1 MTICTQRQELG
12 ELGDTDS
19 KQRTSVLRVRRSNE
33 PSSMLRNYFPT
44 FLPDQEFLMR
54 LKQTLRWYVPAPGWL
69 AGKSSTGSACLNE
82 FYKYFLG
89 NNCARCFICFP
100 WLSRNS
106 GLYFKW
112 FVIKKKQN
120 FHKVEHNADFD
131 MFGNSKR
138 LDWCRNGASERGVG
152 WRRRDEDTDS
162 RLSEHN
168 FQCYNRHRLLP
179 PSTLQH
185 FQVQRS
191 ETKKKFWWNPKI
203 KTWLVL
209 RH

>member
-1 MTICTQRQELG
+1 
-12 ELGDTDS
+12 
-19 KQRTSVLRVRRSNE
+19 
-33 PSSMLRNYFPT
+33 
-44 FLPDQEFLMR
+44 
-54 LKQTLRWYVPAPGWL
+54 
-69 AGKSSTGSACLNE
+69 
-82 FYKYFLG
+82 
-89 NNCARCFICFP
+89 
-100 WLSRNS
+100 
-106 GLYFKW
+106 
-112 FVIKKKQN
+112 
-120 FHKVEHNADFD
+120 

-209 RH
+209 RIEHLKALYDDLLLFRKMNNNNSLYSHAWLILEKSQSQNHKTSLFHIDAIMKYIDKSGSWKQWKLFYEKSNCLHICE